1 MKDPYSVLGV
11 SPTATDEEIKKAYR
25 ELARKY
31 HPDSYQGS
39 PLADLASEKM
49 KEINEAYDTIQKQRA
64 AGNSGSSYGDGSY
77 TRGSYNSSYGGQ
89 SSFAEVRRMI
99 NAGQYTAAESI
110 LDSTPSAGRD
120 AEWNFLKGTV
130 LYRRGWLEQAYTYL
144 QTAVKLDPNNSEFRA
159 AYNQAQ
165 QMRSGKMGGYRA
177 GSGSDKGGC
186 DVCSMCCGM
195 LCADSCCE
203 CFGGDIISCC

>member
-1 MKDPYSVLGV
+1 MKDPYSVLGI
-11 SPTATDEEIKKAYR
+11 SPTATDEEIKKTYR

-64 AGNSGSSYGDGSY
+64 AGNSGSYQNGSSYDGGSY
-77 TRGSYNSSYGGQ
+77 SSSNGRQ

-99 NAGQYTAAESI
+99 NGGQYTAAENI

-120 AEWNFLKGTV
+120 AEWNFLKGCIC
-130 LYRRGWLEQAYTYL
+130 LQRGWYADAQRYIE
-144 QTAVKLDPNNSEFRA
+144 TACYMDPNNME
-159 AYNQAQ
+159 
-165 QMRSGKMGGYRA
+165 YRIA
-177 GSGSDKGGC
+177 RERISGSAAGFGRAYRTSTSNGGC
-186 DVCSMCCGM
+186 STCDICSGLMCADCLCECCG
-195 LCADSCCE
+195 
-203 CFGGDIISCC
+203 GDCISCC

>member
-11 SPTATDEEIKKAYR
+11 SPTATDEEIKKTYR

-64 AGNSGSSYGDGSY
+64 AGNSGSYQNGSSYDGGSY
-77 TRGSYNSSYGGQ
+77 SSSNGRQ

-99 NAGQYTAAESI
+99 NGGQYTAAENI

-120 AEWNFLKGTV
+120 AEWNFLKGCIC
-130 LYRRGWLEQAYTYL
+130 LQRGWYADAQRYIE
-144 QTAVKLDPNNSEFRA
+144 TACYMDPNNME
-159 AYNQAQ
+159 
-165 QMRSGKMGGYRA
+165 YRIA
-177 GSGSDKGGC
+177 RERISGSAAGFGRAYRTSASNGGC
-186 DVCSMCCGM
+186 STCDICSGLMCADCLCECCG
-195 LCADSCCE
+195 
-203 CFGGDIISCC
+203 GDCISCC

>member
-1 MKDPYSVLGV
+1 MKDPYSVLGI
-11 SPTATDEEIKKAYR
+11 SPTATDEEIKKTYR

-64 AGNSGSSYGDGSY
+64 AGNSGSYQNGSSYDGGSY
-77 TRGSYNSSYGGQ
+77 SSSNGRQ

-99 NAGQYTAAESI
+99 NGGQYTAAENI

-120 AEWNFLKGTV
+120 AEWNFLKGCIC
-130 LYRRGWLEQAYTYL
+130 LQRGWYADAQRYIE
-144 QTAVKLDPNNSEFRA
+144 TACYMDPNNME
-159 AYNQAQ
+159 
-165 QMRSGKMGGYRA
+165 YRIA
-177 GSGSDKGGC
+177 RERISGSAAGFGRAYRTSASNGGC
-186 DVCSMCCGM
+186 STCDICSGLMCADCLCECCG
-195 LCADSCCE
+195 
-203 CFGGDIISCC
+203 GDCISCC

>member
-11 SPTATDEEIKKAYR
+11 SPTATDEEIKKTYR

-64 AGNSGSSYGDGSY
+64 AGDSGSYQNGSSYDGGSY
-77 TRGSYNSSYGGQ
+77 SSSNGRQ

-99 NAGQYTAAESI
+99 NGGQYTAAENI

-120 AEWNFLKGTV
+120 AEWNFLKGCIC
-130 LYRRGWLEQAYTYL
+130 LQRGWYADAQRYIE
-144 QTAVKLDPNNSEFRA
+144 TACYMDPNNME
-159 AYNQAQ
+159 
-165 QMRSGKMGGYRA
+165 YRIA
-177 GSGSDKGGC
+177 RERISGSAAGFGRAYRTSASNGGC
-186 DVCSMCCGM
+186 STCDICSGLMCADCLCECCG
-195 LCADSCCE
+195 
-203 CFGGDIISCC
+203 GDCISCC

>member
-77 TRGSYNSSYGGQ
+77 TRGSYSSSYGGQ

-120 AEWNFLKGTV
+120 AEWNFLRGCIC
-130 LYRRGWLEQAYTYL
+130 LQRGWYADAQRYIETACYMDPGNPEYKAAKDRISGGAAGFGRAYRTS
-144 QTAVKLDPNNSEFRA
+144 TSN
-159 AYNQAQ
+159 
-165 QMRSGKMGGYRA
+165 GGCSA
-177 GSGSDKGGC
+177 C
-186 DVCSMCCGM
+186 DVCTGLMCADCLCECCG
-195 LCADSCCE
+195 
-203 CFGGDIISCC
+203 GDCISCC